1 MKLNCKFFITFSKN
15 TGYTL
20 LYAALFYLLA
30 FIVLL
35 FRKDSKKIE
44 TNMDESHDIIKIE
57 DNEREPLLME
67 I

>member
-1 MKLNCKFFITFSKN
+1 MLFEDYISNNSKLND
-15 TGYTL
+15 
-20 LYAALFYLLA
+20 
-30 FIVLL
+30 
-35 FRKDSKKIE
+35 KDSKKIE